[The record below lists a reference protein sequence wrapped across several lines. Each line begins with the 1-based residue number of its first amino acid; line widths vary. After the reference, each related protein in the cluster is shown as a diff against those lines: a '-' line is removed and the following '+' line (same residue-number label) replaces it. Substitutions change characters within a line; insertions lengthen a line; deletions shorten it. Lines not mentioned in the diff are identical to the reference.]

1 MAIPTQLQ
9 GPEPCA
15 PSSRYAK
22 NVPLP
27 LMQISSDIP
36 DPCTEIKSVPLG
48 RFVGE
53 EILPLE
59 EDKLEGCSDWNYLED
74 N

>member
-1 MAIPTQLQ
+1 
-9 GPEPCA
+9 
-15 PSSRYAK
+15 
-22 NVPLP
+22 
-27 LMQISSDIP
+27 MQISSDIP